1 MNTLKKVVEEFKPFL
16 PGALIA
22 AALVLVPLAV
32 QFLSAVQS

>member
-22 AALVLVPLAV
+22 TALVLVPLAV